1 MSICMTCK
9 KSRRFYV
16 TIGRSASIYL
26 LIGLLDSEYSLKDL
40 SPDPEFIMSM
50 HYACIQGE

>member
-26 LIGLLDSEYSLKDL
+26 LIGLLVSEYSLKDL